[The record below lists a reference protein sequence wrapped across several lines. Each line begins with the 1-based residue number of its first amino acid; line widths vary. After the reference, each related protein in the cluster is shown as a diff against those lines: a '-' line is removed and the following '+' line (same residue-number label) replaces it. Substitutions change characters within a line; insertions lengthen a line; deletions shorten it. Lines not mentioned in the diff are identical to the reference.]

1 MKWIIAFIMISLLV
15 LFHEFG
21 HFVFAKLNGVDVEE
35 FSLGFGPRLLSA
47 VHGGTRYSLKI
58 LLFGGSCK
66 MKGMYAEMELPD
78 EDGIGGSAG
87 GNPEEGSFN
96 SVSVGR
102 RASIIFGGPLFN
114 FLLAFIC
121 AIIVLSVVGY
131 DPAEVLY
138 VAEGSSA
145 ETAGLRTGDLIVS
158 YNGDHVDIGRDV
170 ATWEILHDYSADRD
184 IRMTILRN
192 GEKME
197 LAYRPDANRRFMLG
211 ITYNPESETAEIG
224 SVQKGS
230 PIDEAGVRAGDIITQ
245 IDGVPIGTSEELSG
259 YFTGHPLDGSEI
271 TLTLQRGGKSYE
283 TKVAPIEKEQLNTGF
298 VYNLGRVRT
307 DALGVLK
314 YSVIEIRYWIT
325 TTVRCLGAMFTGR
338 FGVNDLSGPVGIA
351 DMVGETY
358 EESKKEGALMTWM
371 NMINLIILLSANLG
385 VMNLLPIPAID
396 GGRLVFLLI
405 EAIRGKPMDEKLE
418 LSVQTV
424 AAILLMMLMVYI
436 LYHDIARMIGP

>member
-78 EDGIGGSAG
+78 EDGIGGSG
-87 GNPEEGSFN
+87 GRNPEEGSFN

-138 VAEGSSA
+138 V
-145 ETAGLRTGDLIVS
+145 
-158 YNGDHVDIGRDV
+158 DIGRDV
-170 ATWEILHDYSADRD
+170 AAWEILHDYSADRD

-192 GEKME
+192 GEKMD

-211 ITYNPESETAEIG
+211 ITYNPESDTAEIG
-224 SVQKGS
+224 SVQKDS
-230 PIDEAGVRAGDIITQ
+230 PIDEAGVRAGDVITQ
-245 IDGVPIGTSEELSG
+245 IDGVPIRTSEELSE

-283 TKVAPIEKEQLNTGF
+283 TKVVPVEK
-298 VYNLGRVRT
+298 
-307 DALGVLK
+307 
-314 YSVIEIRYWIT
+314 
-325 TTVRCLGAMFTGR
+325 
-338 FGVNDLSGPVGIA
+338 
-351 DMVGETY
+351 
-358 EESKKEGALMTWM
+358 
-371 NMINLIILLSANLG
+371 
-385 VMNLLPIPAID
+385 
-396 GGRLVFLLI
+396 
-405 EAIRGKPMDEKLE
+405 
-418 LSVQTV
+418 
-424 AAILLMMLMVYI
+424 
-436 LYHDIARMIGP
+436 